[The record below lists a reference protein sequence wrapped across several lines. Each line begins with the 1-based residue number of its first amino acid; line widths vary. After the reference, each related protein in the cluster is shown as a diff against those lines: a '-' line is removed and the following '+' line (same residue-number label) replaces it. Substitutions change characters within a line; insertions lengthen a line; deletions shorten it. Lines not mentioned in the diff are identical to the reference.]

1 MPASS
6 NVFRCARLRAIVKAF
21 SPARVTPP
29 CVGLPSLSLS
39 LSLPIPPPHY
49 GARVPWRS
57 AADPQ
62 HAVRAAASSACAFAY
77 ALWCD
82 CQLCH
87 EAQSR
92 DELISA
98 RNAVTAATQR
108 ASES

>member
-29 CVGLPSLSLS
+29 CVGRPSLSLS

-62 HAVRAAASSACAFAY
+62 HAVRAAASSACAL
-77 ALWCD
+77 ALK
-82 CQLCH
+82 
-87 EAQSR
+87 ENGTVAGAVGSSR
-92 DELISA
+92 L
-98 RNAVTAATQR
+98 RGRGTQR
-108 ASES
+108 TV